1 MKTSLNFTI
10 EGEFIT
16 NFARDKLF
24 KEQDFDGAI
33 NILMSCL
40 MTDQLS
46 EAERYSL
53 ALEILDGAK
62 YITGVYPSA
71 DYGVCEEN
79 PPKHL
84 IRDCFKKQIA
94 AMTKLRTE
102 NNELLYKYLDLC
114 DKCGENFTEPKAAEE
129 EEKTHNEISFVV
141 QYEGNIFS
149 KAKNYN
155 DLMGFIEPNG
165 TFHQV
170 DWCHH
175 SDWAKEYLDAHYDL
189 YGDDAALMGKT
200 INGELRILYNTDVLV
215 YSLHWV
221 LLDNPYNGI
230 PSPKYD
236 ESYGL
241 TKKQKEVLFDFY
253 MATKQPEEARRLF
266 NEDKE
271 VT

>member
-1 MKTSLNFTI
+1 MTETLHYTV

-16 NFARDKLF
+16 NFARDKLL

-33 NILMSCL
+33 KILMSCL

-53 ALEILDGAK
+53 ALEVLDGSK
-62 YITGVYPSA
+62 RITGVYPYA
-71 DYGVCEEN
+71 DYGVCEED

-84 IRDCFKKQIA
+84 LRDYFTKQNA
-94 AMTKLRTE
+94 AITKLRSE
-102 NNELLYKYLDLC
+102 NNDLLYKYLDLC
-114 DKCGENFTEPKAAEE
+114 DRCSEDMLTTKV
-129 EEKTHNEISFVV
+129 EKDVPDRVNIIA

-149 KAKNYN
+149 QAKSQD
-155 DLMGFIEPNG
+155 DLMGFIEPDG

-175 SDWAKEYLDAHYDL
+175 SEWAKEYLDANYDL
-189 YGDDAALMGKT
+189 YGDDAALMARKL
-200 INGELRILYNTDVLV
+200 NGELKIIYNTDVLI

-221 LLDNPYNGI
+221 LLDNPYYGI
-230 PSPKYD
+230 PSPTYD

-253 MATKQPEEARRLF
+253 MATKQPDKARQLY
-266 NEDKE
+266 E
-271 VT
+271 

>member
-1 MKTSLNFTI
+1 MKETLHYTV

-16 NFARDKLF
+16 NFARDKLI

-53 ALEILDGAK
+53 ALEVLDGSK
-62 YITGVYPSA
+62 CITGVYPYA
-71 DYGVCEEN
+71 DYGVCEEV

-84 IRDCFKKQIA
+84 LRDYFTKQNA
-94 AMTKLRTE
+94 AITKLRSE
-102 NNELLYKYLDLC
+102 NNDLLYKYLDLRDRC
-114 DKCGENFTEPKAAEE
+114 SEDMSSTKENDVPDRV
-129 EEKTHNEISFVV
+129 NIVD

-149 KAKNYN
+149 QAKSQD
-155 DLMGFIEPNG
+155 DLMGFIEPDG

-170 DWCHH
+170 DWCQH
-175 SDWAKEYLDAHYDL
+175 SAWAKEYLDANYDL
-189 YGDDAALMGKT
+189 YGDDAALTARKL
-200 INGELRILYNTDVLV
+200 NGELRVLYNTDVLV
-215 YSLHWV
+215 YALHWV
-221 LLDNPYNGI
+221 LLDNPHYGI

-236 ESYGL
+236 EAYGL

-253 MATKQPEEARRLF
+253 MATKQPKEAKQLYE
-266 NEDKE
+266 NE
-271 VT
+271 